1 MECLTLY
8 VGREDRSDDDDSN
21 PDTHAEARQPLT
33 RDRVL
38 RAAVAL
44 ADRDGIAALSMRRLG
59 QELGVEAM
67 SLYNHVANKEEILDG
82 VVDLVVAEID
92 PPLAGAPWKTALR
105 ARILSAREMLLRHPW
120 ASAVIVSRVNITPTM
135 MRYMDTT
142 GGIML
147 GGGFSVDL
155 MHHALHVL
163 GSRILGFT
171 QELYDDSAAM
181 AENPDVAAVM
191 LEQMAAEYPNMTAL
205 ATQVTHEGPQVGT
218 GCDTQFEFEFGLDL
232 ILDGFERLLAGSATA

>member
-1 MECLTLY
+1 MTMT
-8 VGREDRSDDDDSN
+8 SDNKTDAD
-21 PDTHAEARQPLT
+21 ARLPLT
-33 RDRVL
+33 RERVL

-44 ADRDGIAALSMRRLG
+44 ADRDGIAALSMRKLG

-67 SLYNHVANKEEILDG
+67 SLYNHVANKQEILDG
-82 VVDLVVAEID
+82 VVDLIVAEID
-92 PPLAGAPWKTALR
+92 APIDGGHWKTALR
-105 ARILSAREMLLRHPW
+105 SRILSARQMLLRHPW

-135 MRYMDTT
+135 MKYMDTM
-142 GGIML
+142 GGILL

-155 MHHALHVL
+155 MHHAFHVL

-171 QELYDDSAAM
+171 QELYDDSEAM
-181 AENPDVAAVM
+181 ADNPDVAAVM
-191 LEQMAAEYPNMTAL
+191 LQQMAADFPNMTAL

-232 ILDGFERLLAGSATA
+232 ILDGFERLLAESATD

>member
-1 MECLTLY
+1 MTLT
-8 VGREDRSDDDDSN
+8 SDTKT
-21 PDTHAEARQPLT
+21 DTDARPPLT
-33 RDRVL
+33 RERVL

-44 ADRDGIAALSMRRLG
+44 ADRDGIGALSMRKLG

-82 VVDLVVAEID
+82 AVDLIVAEVDAPIE
-92 PPLAGAPWKTALR
+92 GAPWKTALR
-105 ARILSAREMLLRHPW
+105 SRILSARQMLLRHPW
-120 ASAVIVSRVNITPTM
+120 ASAVIVTRVNITPTM
-135 MRYMDTT
+135 MRYMDTM

-181 AENPDVAAVM
+181 ADNPDVAAVM
-191 LEQMAAEYPNMTAL
+191 LQQMAADYPNMTAL

-232 ILDGFERLLAGSATA
+232 ILDGFERLLAESATA